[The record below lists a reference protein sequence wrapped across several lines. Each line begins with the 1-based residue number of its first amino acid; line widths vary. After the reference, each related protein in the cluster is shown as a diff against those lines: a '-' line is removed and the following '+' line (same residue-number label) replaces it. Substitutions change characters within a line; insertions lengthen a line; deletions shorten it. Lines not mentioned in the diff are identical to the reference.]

1 MAFSSYLMAMAPI
14 LIVYLFSQKWVISG
28 VMRGAVK

>member
-1 MAFSSYLMAMAPI
+1 MAFASYLMAMAPI
-14 LIVYLFSQKWVISG
+14 LVVYLLAQKWVIGG

>member
-14 LIVYLFSQKWVISG
+14 LIVYVFAQRWVVSG